1 MNGEQR
7 GSGGSRSSQRDR
19 EEVIDRLS
27 DAFADDRLGM
37 KEFESRLELAHR
49 AETSEELAELLADL
63 PRDAAPVAR
72 RPDPVPDRRPT
83 ASTTRPPTPVRV
95 PEKSL
100 VAGVLGGGDR
110 RGGWVPARSTTAIGI
125 MGGVSLDLRESPL
138 PSGVTEIEC
147 YTLMGG
153 IDIIAPPGVH
163 IECNGVGFLG
173 GFEYRQEEPPM
184 DPDAPVLRISGFA
197 VMGGVSVSVREPGES
212 KGDAKRRRRALR
224 KERRR
229 ALRRGD

>member
-1 MNGEQR
+1 MSEQKR
-7 GSGGSRSSQRDR
+7 GSGGSRSSQQDR

-37 KEFESRLELAHR
+37 REFERRLDLAHR
-49 AETSEELAELLADL
+49 AETSQELAELLADL

-72 RPDPVPDRRPT
+72 RPDPAPGRRSAT
-83 ASTTRPPTPVRV
+83 SRPPAPVRV

-110 RGGWVPARSTTAIGI
+110 SGGWVPARSTTAIGI

-173 GFEYRQEEPPM
+173 GFEYRQEESPM

>member
-1 MNGEQR
+1 MNEEKR
-7 GSGGSRSSQRDR
+7 GAAGSRSSERDR
-19 EEVIDRLS
+19 EAVIDRLS

-37 KEFESRLELAHR
+37 EEFERRLELAHR
-49 AETSEELAELLADL
+49 AETSEELTELLADL
-63 PRDAAPVAR
+63 PREAAPVAR
-72 RPDPVPDRRPT
+72 RPDPVPSHP
-83 ASTTRPPTPVRV
+83 STPRPPAPVRV

-110 RGGWVPARSTTAIGI
+110 SGGWVPARNTTAIGV

-138 PSGVTEIEC
+138 ASGVTEIEC

-163 IECNGVGFLG
+163 IECNGIGFLG

-212 KGDAKRRRRALR
+212 AGDAKRRRRALR

>member
-1 MNGEQR
+1 MSEQTTGDGR
-7 GSGGSRSSQRDR
+7 SRSSEQER
-19 EEVIDRLS
+19 EAAIDRLA

-37 KEFESRLELAHR
+37 EEFERRLELAHR
-49 AETSEELAELLADL
+49 AETSGELAELLVDL
-63 PRDAAPVAR
+63 PRSTGSMTRRSEASKPAR
-72 RPDPVPDRRPT
+72 PS
-83 ASTTRPPTPVRV
+83 ASRPPAPTRV
-95 PEKSL
+95 PERSL
-100 VAGVLGGGDR
+100 VAGILGGGDR
-110 RGGWVPARSTTAIGI
+110 SGGWVPARNTTAIGI

-147 YTLMGG
+147 YALMGG
-153 IDIIAPPGVH
+153 IDIIAPAGIH

-197 VMGGVSVSVREPGES
+197 MMGGVSVSVRKPGES
-212 KGDAKRRRRALR
+212 AGDAKRRRRALK

-229 ALRRGD
+229 ALRRGE

>member
-1 MNGEQR
+1 MNDHARGAGE
-7 GSGGSRSSQRDR
+7 SRSSGHDR
-19 EEVIDRLS
+19 EAAIDRLAE
-27 DAFADDRLGM
+27 AFADDRLGM
-37 KEFESRLELAHR
+37 QEFERRLELAHR
-49 AETSEELAELLADL
+49 AETADDLAELLGDL
-63 PRDAAPVAR
+63 PRTTGSVTRGRDTPPPTRPATPRPPAPVH
-72 RPDPVPDRRPT
+72 
-83 ASTTRPPTPVRV
+83 V
-95 PEKSL
+95 PERSL

-110 RGGWVPARSTTAIGI
+110 SGGWVPARNTTAIGI

-138 PSGVTEIEC
+138 PAGVTEIEC

-153 IDIIAPPGVH
+153 IDIVAPPDVH
-163 IECNGVGFLG
+163 IECNGIGFLG
-173 GFEYRQEEPPM
+173 GFEYRQEDPPT

-212 KGDAKRRRRALR
+212 AGDAKRRRRALR